1 MPRHPFRPELSE
13 EIRQYAGLPAAYVT
27 ELSYQTETK
36 KVWIVLT
43 KGDKTLKHSVAP
55 ELKALVRQIG
65 NILKA
70 GKLQLDEDK
79 KLSDYVDVTITLP
92 PIEQTSQNK

>member
-1 MPRHPFRPELSE
+1 MPRHPFRTELTE
-13 EIRQYAGLPAAYVT
+13 EIKQESGIGNGYTL

-43 KGDKTLKHSVAP
+43 KGDKTLEHSVAP
-55 ELKALVRQIG
+55 ELKALIRQIS

-70 GKLQLDEDK
+70 GKRQLDEDK
-79 KLSDYVDVTITLP
+79 KLSDYVDVSITLP
-92 PIEQTSQNK
+92 DKTSQTK